1 MKILAPALLSL
12 TVLSACATPS
22 STPSA
27 PTMAKPAATGAVT
40 GAVFWRERIMLP
52 PTTKVI
58 VRLQDVSLADAPAK
72 LIAEQVIDGVRV
84 PPAKF
89 SLAYDPATIAPNARI
104 SVSARVEVDGK
115 LRFISDTH
123 IPVING
129 GPTEGVPVLV
139 IGVAQ

>member
-12 TVLSACATPS
+12 SVLAACATPS

-27 PTMAKPAATGAVT
+27 PTMAKPAAAVT

-139 IGVAQ
+139 VGVAQ

>member
-12 TVLSACATPS
+12 TVLTACATTP

-27 PTMAKPAATGAVT
+27 PTMAASATGAVT

-52 PTTKVI
+52 PPTKVI

-89 SLAYDPATIAPNARI
+89 SLAYAPATIAPNARI

-129 GPTEGVPVLV
+129 GPTEGVEVLV
-139 IGVAQ
+139 VGVAP

>member
-1 MKILAPALLSL
+1 MKVVTPALLSL
-12 TVLSACATPS
+12 TLLAACATAPTS
-22 STPSA
+22 STP
-27 PTMAKPAATGAVT
+27 ATAAVT
-40 GAVFWRERIMLP
+40 GAVVWRERIMLP

-72 LIAEQVIDGVRV
+72 LIAEQVIDGARA

-89 SLAYDPATIAPNARI
+89 SLAYDPAQIAPNARI
-104 SVSARVEVDGK
+104 SVSARVEVDGQ

-129 GPTEGVPVLV
+129 GPTEGVEVLV
-139 IGVAQ
+139 KGVAP